1 VRNTIRNNL
10 ILKGCNTDLPFISCK
25 PEDHVRL
32 ARERVYQFDLLLT
45 SVANALFDDQPAW
58 GGKRASK

>member
-1 VRNTIRNNL
+1 M
-10 ILKGCNTDLPFISCK
+10 PFISCK